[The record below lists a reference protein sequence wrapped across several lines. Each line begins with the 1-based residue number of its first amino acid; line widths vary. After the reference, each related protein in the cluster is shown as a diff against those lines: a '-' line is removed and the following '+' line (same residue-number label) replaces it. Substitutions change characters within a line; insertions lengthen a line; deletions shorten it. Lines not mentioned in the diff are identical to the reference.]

1 MKSLDSIRNFV
12 LLTPAIATA
21 GQPRR
26 EQFPLIAEAGFDSV
40 INLALPDHPD
50 SLADEGALVTGLGM
64 NYYHLPVPF
73 DAPAPLHLQRF
84 CALLEAQRDQ
94 RLFVHCIMNYRVS
107 AFMYLYLKH
116 VEGCA
121 DSDARSPIFERW
133 QVEPQWQA
141 LLDMGPAALG
151 IKSPRAGAPHASGG
165 ARRESRGCSR
175 RRR

>member
-1 MKSLDSIRNFV
+1 MKSLESIRNYV
-12 LLTPAIATA
+12 ALTPAVATA

-26 EQFPLIAEAGFDSV
+26 EQFPLIAEAGFDCV

-50 SLADEGALVTGLGM
+50 SLADEGALVAALGM
-64 NYYHLPVPF
+64 TYCHLPVPF
-73 DAPAPLHLQRF
+73 DAPAPIHVQRF

-107 AFMYLYLKH
+107 AFMYLYLKY

-121 DSDARSPIFERW
+121 DGDARSPIFDHW

-141 LLDMGPAALG
+141 LLRMDQATLG
-151 IKSPRAGAPHASGG
+151 IKPRRDGAPRASGA
-165 ARRESRGCSR
+165 ARHESR
-175 RRR
+175 

>member
-1 MKSLDSIRNFV
+1 V
-12 LLTPAIATA
+12 ATA

-40 INLALPDHPD
+40 INLALPQHPD

-64 NYYHLPVPF
+64 CYCHLPVPF

-84 CALLEAQRDQ
+84 CALLEAQREQ

-116 VEGCA
+116 VEGYA
-121 DSDARSPIFERW
+121 DSDARSPIFDRW
-133 QVEPQWQA
+133 QIEPQWQE
-141 LLDMGPAALG
+141 LLQMDPAALG
-151 IKSPRAGAPHASGG
+151 IKPRSAGAPRASGG
-165 ARRESRGCSR
+165 ARHESR
-175 RRR
+175 